1 MITAK
6 ETYEQFCQNWKMIGS
21 DLPWDSGATPWTK
34 KIFQYFSDEG
44 KKKNFKVYADSGM
57 IYRFAS
63 RTLHL
68 KNDRPSE
75 GLLNNVA
82 LNMQGYIAGTQ
93 EYMVDL
99 CWSNEDKDKYYGLEL
114 AMESE
119 WSESEDEI
127 LYDFSKIIDIK
138 SYLKIM
144 IISVQEKKIS
154 GIIDKMSSM
163 ASEGKIKLPNEE
175 YLIIIFTDDFECAE
189 NERIGI
195 IGFRMDN
202 NGRYDKMPTY
212 RFADGVLKSQ
222 KI

>member
-6 ETYEQFCQNWKMIGS
+6 ETYEQFCQDWKIIGS
-21 DLPWDSGATPWTK
+21 DLPWYGKATPWTK

-44 KKKNFKVYADSGM
+44 KKINFKVYADSGM
-57 IYRFAS
+57 
-63 RTLHL
+63 
-68 KNDRPSE
+68 
-75 GLLNNVA
+75 
-82 LNMQGYIAGTQ
+82 IAGTQ

-119 WSESEDEI
+119 WSENEDEI
-127 LYDFSKIIDIK
+127 LYDFSKIVDIK

-144 IISVQEKKIS
+144 IISVQENKIN

-163 ASEGKIKLPNEE
+163 ILEGKIKLPNEE
-175 YLIIIFTDDFECAE
+175 YLVIIFTDDFERAE

-195 IGFRMDN
+195 SGFRIDN
-202 NGRYDKMPTY
+202 DGRLDKLPAH
-212 RFADGVLKSQ
+212 RFADGVSKSQ
-222 KI
+222 EP

>member
-1 MITAK
+1 MVNAK
-6 ETYEQFCQNWKMIGS
+6 EIYEQFCKDWKMIGS

-44 KKKNFKVYADSGM
+44 KKRNFKVYADSGM
-57 IYRFAS
+57 
-63 RTLHL
+63 
-68 KNDRPSE
+68 
-75 GLLNNVA
+75 
-82 LNMQGYIAGTQ
+82 IAGTQ

-119 WSESEDEI
+119 WSEDEDEI
-127 LYDFSKIIDIK
+127 LYDFSKIVDIK

-144 IISVQEKKIS
+144 IISVQEKKIR
-154 GIIDKMSSM
+154 GIIDKMSSTV
-163 ASEGKIKLPNEE
+163 SEGKIKLPNEE
-175 YLIIIFTDDFECAE
+175 YLIIIFTDDFEHAE

-202 NGRYDKMPTY
+202 NGRYDKLPAY
-212 RFADGVLKSQ
+212 RFADGVLKGQ
-222 KI
+222 EA